1 MPIRISQGLLVGVV
15 QPDVP
20 ALEDALWSG
29 SGGVCGICGAAMDR
43 GGEELEAG
51 RDPADAAGGLRLS
64 HARCH
69 HDVVDAR
76 DVEALAERIGGDPDG
91 YLAARGWARSR
102 RRRVE
107 PRTPLLRTGSARRWR
122 WLVEGTL
129 PDGSGVQL
137 GCLVVAY
144 DERGGEDCEGVFL
157 TADGEDVWA
166 VVVLDADYPDAG
178 FITLT
183 EHAREL
189 DWVGDD
195 STRRRVE
202 LESAAFRQAIRLTL
216 AVGGDELEVRRRFSP
231 AVQLALASR
240 GIPSGDRYEAD
251 RGAVVVAREGER
263 SLADLPV
270 LLDLLGDAVW
280 LRAVVA
286 GDAPGWVPDREA
298 LRALA
303 LSGPTEAERE
313 GSESRPNG

>member
-1 MPIRISQGLLVGVV
+1 MPAGSADEAGGG
-15 QPDVP
+15 
-20 ALEDALWSG
+20 G
-29 SGGVCGICGAAMDR
+29 SGGGGNNESGSTDDPGSPVGRGGRVRAGRWGFERGGAGDR
-43 GGEELEAG
+43 GSSSLV
-51 RDPADAAGGLRLS
+51 RNPPASLS
-64 HARCH
+64 SNVIADECR
-69 HDVVDAR
+69 R
-76 DVEALAERIGGDPDG
+76 GIGGDPDG

-107 PRTPLLRTGSARRWR
+107 PRTPLLRTGSTRRWR

-137 GCLVVAY
+137 GGLVVAY

-216 AVGGDELEVRRRFSP
+216 AVGGDELEERRRFSP

-298 LRALA
+298 LRTLA
-303 LSGPTEAERE
+303 LGGPTEAERE
-313 GSESRPNG
+313 GFEPSIEENPQ